1 MRHARR
7 YGVVAA
13 TAALALAGGSAL
25 TAPAAAQGQGNPNN
39 SRKFTAAVTAEGVY
53 RHLEAFQEIADAN
66 DGNRASGLPGYEAS
80 AQYVTDQL
88 EAVGYDVEWQE
99 FDFPFYEELSPTTF
113 RQISPDETIYED
125 QVDFITMTFSGS
137 GDVEGEVVPVD
148 LALGTGGSTS
158 GCEAEDFAD
167 FTAGSVALIQRGTC
181 AFGQKAANAEAAGA
195 IGVVIFNSGA
205 PGATEVFAGTLG
217 GPVVDIPV
225 VGTSYDVGVALA
237 ETPGAVVQ
245 IVTDTFIEIR
255 TTWNVLAETE
265 AGRDDNV
272 VMLGAHL
279 DSVAEGAGINDNGS
293 GSAAILEVA
302 IQLAKVKK
310 LNNTVRFAWWGAEE
324 LGLIGSYEYVE
335 SLSDAELGNIAT
347 YLNFDMI
354 ASPNYIIGVY
364 DADESTYTAPVPV
377 PDGSIATEAVFT
389 DYFDSIG
396 QPWVDTEFSGR
407 SDYQAFILAGVPAS
421 GLFTGADG
429 VKTEEEEGLFGGTAG
444 IIYDPNYHTPA
455 DDITN
460 VDVEALEIMS
470 KAIAHATITL
480 AYDTSAI
487 NGKTAPGKSGCAGK
501 SCDAPGLQK
510 KAERAHGA
518 GHAHDEAA

>member
-1 MRHARR
+1 
-7 YGVVAA
+7 
-13 TAALALAGGSAL
+13 
-25 TAPAAAQGQGNPNN
+25 
-39 SRKFTAAVTAEGVY
+39 
-53 RHLEAFQEIADAN
+53 
-66 DGNRASGLPGYEAS
+66 
-80 AQYVTDQL
+80 
-88 EAVGYDVEWQE
+88 
-99 FDFPFYEELSPTTF
+99 
-113 RQISPDETIYED
+113 
-125 QVDFITMTFSGS
+125 
-137 GDVEGEVVPVD
+137 
-148 LALGTGGSTS
+148 
-158 GCEAEDFAD
+158 
-167 FTAGSVALIQRGTC
+167 
-181 AFGQKAANAEAAGA
+181 
-195 IGVVIFNSGA
+195 
-205 PGATEVFAGTLG
+205 
-217 GPVVDIPV
+217 
-225 VGTSYDVGVALA
+225 
-237 ETPGAVVQ
+237 VQ
-245 IVTDTFIEIR
+245 IVTDTFIDIR
-255 TTWNVLAETE
+255 TTWNVLAETA

-293 GSAAILEVA
+293 GSAGILEVA

-324 LGLIGSYEYVE
+324 LGLIGSFHYVE
-335 SLSDAELGNIAT
+335 DLVENNEQELGNIAT

-364 DADESTYTAPVPV
+364 DADQSTYPAPTGVPI

-389 DYFDSIG
+389 DYFDSVG

-407 SDYQAFILAGVPAS
+407 SDYQPFILAGVPAS

-429 VKTEEEEGLFGGTAG
+429 VKTPEEVELFGGTAG
-444 IIYDPNYHTPA
+444 IPYYPNYHTA
-455 DDITN
+455 EDDITN

-487 NGKTAPGKSGCAGK
+487 NGKAAPGKSGCAGK

-510 KAERAHGA
+510 KAEHAHGA

>member
-1 MRHARR
+1 MRGARR

-25 TAPAAAQGQGNPNN
+25 TAPAAAQGQGNPNT
-39 SRKFTAAVTAEGVY
+39 SKKFTAAVTADGVY
-53 RHLEAFQEIADAN
+53 RHLEAFQQIADEHG
-66 DGNRASGLPGYEAS
+66 GNRASGLPGYEAS

-99 FDFPFYEELSPTTF
+99 FEFPFYEELSPTSF
-113 RQISPDETIYED
+113 QQLSPTPTTYVEQT
-125 QVDFITMTFSGS
+125 DFITMTYSGS
-137 GDVEGEVVPVD
+137 GTAEGEVVAVDID
-148 LALGTGGSTS
+148 LAAGAANTS
-158 GCEAEDFAD
+158 GCEASDFEGFPEGD
-167 FTAGSVALIQRGTC
+167 VALIQRGTC
-181 AFGQKAANAEAAGA
+181 PFGQKAANAEAAGA
-195 IGVVIFNSGA
+195 SGAVIFNSGA
-205 PGATEVFAGTLG
+205 PGATDVFAGTLG
-217 GPVVDIPV
+217 APVGIPV
-225 VGTSYDVGVALA
+225 VGVSTALGTSL
-237 ETPGAVVQ
+237 EGAVVQ
-245 IVTDTFIEIR
+245 IVTDTVSETR
-255 TTWNVLAETE
+255 TTWNVIAETE

-279 DSVAEGAGINDNGS
+279 DSVSEGAGINDNGS
-293 GSAAILEVA
+293 GSAGILEVA

-335 SLSDAELGNIAT
+335 SLGEAELGEIAT

-364 DADESTYTAPVPV
+364 DADQSTYEAPVPV
-377 PDGSIATEAVFT
+377 PDGSVATEAVFT
-389 DYFDSIG
+389 DYFDSIE

-407 SDYQAFILAGVPAS
+407 SDYQPFILAGVPAS

-429 VKTEEEEGLFGGTAG
+429 VKTEEQVELFGGTAG
-444 IIYDPNYHTPA
+444 ILYDPNYHTPE
-455 DDITN
+455 DDISN

-480 AYDTSAI
+480 AYDTTAV

-501 SCDAPGLQK
+501 SCDRPD
-510 KAERAHGA
+510 A
-518 GHAHDEAA
+518 GQGHDLAAA

>member
-1 MRHARR
+1 MRVARR

-25 TAPAAAQGQGNPNN
+25 TAPAAAQGQGNPNT
-39 SRKFTAAVTAEGVY
+39 SKKFTAAVTADGVY
-53 RHLEAFQEIADAN
+53 RHLEAFQEIADDN
-66 DGNRASGLPGYEAS
+66 GGNRASGTSGYEAS
-80 AQYVTDQL
+80 GEYVESQLQAAGYETERQYFEFLYQEVITESLVQNTPETNEIDTIVMAYSPNTPEGGVTGDLVVPGEVNTGCDSSEWGEVDATDQIAL
-88 EAVGYDVEWQE
+88 VSRGVCSFAAKAVAAGEAGAEAV
-99 FDFPFYEELSPTTF
+99 
-113 RQISPDETIYED
+113 IIYNNIE
-125 QVDFITMTFSGS
+125 
-137 GDVEGEVVPVD
+137 GD
-148 LALGTGGSTS
+148 L
-158 GCEAEDFAD
+158 
-167 FTAGSVALIQRGTC
+167 
-181 AFGQKAANAEAAGA
+181 N
-195 IGVVIFNSGA
+195 
-205 PGATEVFAGTLG
+205 GTLG
-217 GPVVDIPV
+217 GENDAFVPATGISQEAGQALLTD
-225 VGTSYDVGVALA
+225 LA
-237 ETPGAVVQ
+237 EGSVN
-245 IVTDTFIEIR
+245 VTLDLQVFSETRETF
-255 TTWNVLAETE
+255 NVLAETA

-279 DSVAEGAGINDNGS
+279 DSVNEGAGINDNGS
-293 GSAAILEVA
+293 GSAGILEVA

-335 SLSDAELGNIAT
+335 SLSEEELGNIAT

-429 VKTEEEEGLFGGTAG
+429 VKSEDEVELFGGEAG
-444 IIYDPNYHTPA
+444 IIYDPNYHTPE

-510 KAERAHGA
+510 KAEHAHGA